1 MEVKEIEAKDFEESI
16 KEGKALVDCYA
27 TWCGPCKMM
36 APIIDEVA
44 KEIDSVNFYKVD
56 IDNAPEVAD
65 QYEIFSI
72 PTLLLFENGELKNK
86 SVGLKTKNEIMD
98 FIK

>member
-36 APIIDEVA
+36 APIVDEVA
-44 KEIDSVNFYKVD
+44 KETDSVNFYKVD
-56 IDNAPEVAD
+56 IDNAPELAD

>member
-1 MEVKEIEAKDFEESI
+1 MEVKEIEAKDLEESI